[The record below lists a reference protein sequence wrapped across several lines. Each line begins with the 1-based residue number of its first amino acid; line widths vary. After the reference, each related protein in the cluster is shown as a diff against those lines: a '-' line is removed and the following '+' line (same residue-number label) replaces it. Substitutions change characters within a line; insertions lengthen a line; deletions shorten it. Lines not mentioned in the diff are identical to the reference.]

1 MKGLVARLQDH
12 ARFDT
17 VTSCSNMSQVCV
29 RVIPTRSTMPEWR
42 LAAFAQCSKS
52 SVMTTSDHHAAAGA
66 GDARPWP
73 CARRSAGSG
82 CRGRVVRR
90 KNLAGA

>member
-29 RVIPTRSTMPEWR
+29 RVIPTRSTTPEWR
-42 LAAFAQCSKS
+42 PSHSCS
-52 SVMTTSDHHAAAGA
+52 
-66 GDARPWP
+66 AR
-73 CARRSAGSG
+73 SHG
-82 CRGRVVRR
+82 
-90 KNLAGA
+90 